1 MAQTGTVNGAEALL
15 ELFRVQGTDYIFC
28 SPIAAW
34 APLWEALAK
43 RQATTN
49 VETPKYLNCRH
60 ETLAVGLAAGY
71 YKATGR
77 TQAVLLPTGLGV
89 LNGAMAVRSAFHE
102 HLPMVIVA
110 PDTLTH
116 GSVPGLDPGPEWPTL
131 LVDLAGP
138 VRNGE
143 TVTKW
148 AKEVKTSADLATDI
162 RRACYFAESV
172 PRGPTLVSVP
182 FDVLMSDVDEP
193 HGIRAKG
200 SLLVAPADSL
210 GEVAELLMRSRSPL
224 IVTEHAARTPQDQA
238 ALVAIAEHIGA
249 PVFEYWMP
257 LYVNFPRAHPLYAI
271 DPIEIHLKDTD
282 CILVVG
288 AHGPWHPQETKLP
301 EACSVIQ
308 IEEDPLRPRAPYW
321 GFRTDYCIAGD
332 VGSNLAQLAALL
344 QERAKTAEETS
355 RVSARTAHWH
365 AHNAANQAA
374 AANERDTAGASER
387 IHAALLFDTLH
398 RMLPDRSVIVD
409 EIIAQVPAMI
419 QHLFRERDFSH
430 IRGWAGALGTGLPTA
445 LGVKLGRPED
455 IVVCV
460 IGDGAFNYNPVPA
473 CLGFAQQYNV
483 PILVVICNNQGYV
496 SQEWNLYKYFP
507 SGYALRDNNPY
518 GRVIEPTPDY
528 AAMAPAFGA
537 HGECV
542 TEPGKLEAAIQRAI
556 AAVELGHLAL
566 LDVRLEP

>member
-1 MAQTGTVNGAEALL
+1 MAQPDTMNGAEALL
-15 ELFRVQGTDYIFC
+15 ELFRTQGTDYIFC

-77 TQAVLLPTGLGV
+77 AQAVLLPTGLGV

-110 PDTLTH
+110 PDTLSH
-116 GSVPGLDPGPEWPTL
+116 GAIPGLDPGPEWPTL

-148 AKEVKTSADLATDI
+148 AKEVKTATDLAADI
-162 RRACYFAESV
+162 RRAWYFAETV

-182 FDVLMSDVDEP
+182 FDILMSQVDAP
-193 HGIRAKG
+193 HDRKTKA
-200 SLLVAPADSL
+200 SPLVAPADSL
-210 GEVAELLMRSRSPL
+210 REVADLLMRSRSPL
-224 IVTEHAARTPQDQA
+224 IVTEHGARTPDDQA
-238 ALVAIAEHIGA
+238 ALVTIAESIGA

-271 DPIEIHLKDTD
+271 DPIEMHLKDAD

-301 EACSVIQ
+301 DDCTVIQ

-321 GFRTDYCIAGD
+321 GFNTDYCIAGD
-332 VGSNLAQLAALL
+332 VGSNLAQLATLL
-344 QERAKTAEETS
+344 KARTASADETS
-355 RVSARTAHWH
+355 RIAARTSHWH
-365 AHNAANQAA
+365 THNAANQAKA
-374 AANERDTAGASER
+374 AQERETAAGGEG

-398 RMLPDRSVIVD
+398 RMLPDQSVIVD

-419 QHLFRERDFSH
+419 QHLFRDRDFTH

-445 LGVKLGRPED
+445 LGVKLARPKD

-473 CLGFAQQYNV
+473 CLGLAQQYNV
-483 PILVVICNNQGYV
+483 PILVIICNNQGYV

-542 TEPGKLEAAIQRAI
+542 TEPTKLAAAIQRAI
-556 AAVELGHLAL
+556 AAVEQGHLAL

>member
-1 MAQTGTVNGAEALL
+1 MAQNGTMNGAEALL
-15 ELFRVQGTDYIFC
+15 ELFRTQGTDYIFC

-60 ETLAVGLAAGY
+60 EILAVGLASGY

-77 TQAVLLPTGLGV
+77 AQAVLLPTGLGV

-116 GSVPGLDPGPEWPTL
+116 GAVPGLDPGPEWPTL

-148 AKEVKTSADLATDI
+148 AKEVKTASDLAADI
-162 RRACYFAESV
+162 RRAWYFAETV

-182 FDVLMSDVDEP
+182 FDILMSPVEEP
-193 HGIRAKG
+193 HDKKAKA
-200 SLLVAPADSL
+200 SALVAATDSL
-210 GEVAELLMRSRSPL
+210 REVADLLMRSRSPL
-224 IVTEHAARTPQDQA
+224 IVTEHGARTTEDQA
-238 ALVAIAEHIGA
+238 ALVAIAETVGA

-257 LYVNFPRAHPLYAI
+257 LYVNFPRAHPLYAT
-271 DPIEIHLKDTD
+271 DPIEMHLKDAD
-282 CILVVG
+282 CILIVG
-288 AHGPWHPQETKLP
+288 AHGPWHPQETRLP
-301 EACSVIQ
+301 DDCTVIQ

-321 GFRTDYCIAGD
+321 GFNTDYCIAGD
-332 VGSNLAQLAALL
+332 VGANLAQLAALL
-344 QERAKTAEETS
+344 KARVTSSEES
-355 RVSARTAHWH
+355 DRVVARTARWH
-365 AHNAANQAA
+365 ANNAANQAEA
-374 AANERDTAGASER
+374 AKERETARNGER

-419 QHLFRERDFSH
+419 HHLFRERDFTH
-430 IRGWAGALGTGLPTA
+430 IRGWAGALGTGMPTA
-445 LGVKLGRPED
+445 LGVRLARPKD

-460 IGDGAFNYNPVPA
+460 IGDGAFNYNPVQA
-473 CLGFAQQYNV
+473 CLGLAQQYNV

-507 SGYALRDNNPY
+507 SGYALQDNNPY

-542 TEPGKLEAAIQRAI
+542 TDPGELEAALQRAI
-556 AAVELGHLAL
+556 AAVEQGHLAL